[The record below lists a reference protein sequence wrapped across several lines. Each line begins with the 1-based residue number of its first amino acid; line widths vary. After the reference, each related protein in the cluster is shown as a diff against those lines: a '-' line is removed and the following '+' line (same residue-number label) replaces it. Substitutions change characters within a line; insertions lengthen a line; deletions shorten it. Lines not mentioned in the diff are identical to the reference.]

1 MSNRQNSKKVNLN
14 VNNNNKTTNLNV
26 VDSSKKELTIYE
38 KILLSKKQ
46 GNVNANKG
54 DNQSLKSSTNVSLNS
69 DINKRPLVKKSAQ
82 PNQSEDATTKPRTL
96 QQQIQQ
102 QQQQQQ
108 RVLNEKKP
116 QESNNFSSS
125 SQLQQQPKQQQQ
137 QQQLQQRIVNNNS
150 SKPTNGINASIQ
162 LKKQQQIVEDQ
173 YESRSPSPSL
183 SQSISSAREPQQQ
196 HHQQPPPQIPS
207 KNPTLF
213 QAVKQSQTNFKQ
225 G

>member
-137 QQQLQQRIVNNNS
+137 QQRIVNNNS